1 MHNEYYYVYIIQD
14 NEESI
19 KLKRRLN
26 VDANSVT
33 IVTGGGRGIGRTI
46 ALRMAEETTV
56 VIVGRTRS
64 DLVTTRAEIALKN
77 AWAGYLIGDVADPAI
92 TAKSGNI
99 FTAFKVRNL
108 ICNAGIGIGGP
119 TETYS
124 TADWKRMF
132 DVNVHGAF
140 YFIQAFLPKMIEN
153 GGGTICLISSTAGLS
168 GLKRGMAYSATKH
181 ALVGMVKSL
190 SLEHAK
196 HGIRCVAICPNF
208 VEGGMTDRT
217 IKNIAKYHKI
227 SEDEARQIII
237 SSTPEKR
244 LISQEEVAEVIATI
258 CGGSP
263 IPKNNVVVI
272 NGEKS

>member
-1 MHNEYYYVYIIQD
+1 M
-14 NEESI
+14 
-19 KLKRRLN
+19 
-26 VDANSVT
+26 DANSVT
-33 IVTGGGRGIGRTI
+33 IVTGGGRGIGRAI
-46 ALRMAEETTV
+46 ALRMARETV
-56 VIVGRTRS
+56 VMIVSRLPQNNLTTAREIHENGG
-64 DLVTTRAEIALKN
+64 LVRCAN
-77 AWAGYLIGDVADPAI
+77 GDVADPV
-92 TAKSGNI
+92 TAMACRSYSKDL
-99 FTAFKVRNL
+99 KVRNL

-119 TETYS
+119 TERFYHP
-124 TADWKRMF
+124 DWRRMF

-140 YFIQAFLPKMIEN
+140 YFIQAFLPEMIKN
-153 GGGTICLISSTAGLS
+153 GGGNIILMSSTAGLS

-181 ALVGMVKSL
+181 ALIGMAKSL

-217 IKNIAKYHKI
+217 IQNIAKYHKI

-244 LISQEEVAEVIATI
+244 MIPQEEVAEVIATI
-258 CGGSP
+258 CNGGP

-272 NGEKS
+272 NGPPTAQGEKP